1 MVRTFELKAESKK
14 LKTISESILPKGEK
28 EDSKSGGSTSNSVV
42 DETEKLEKPA
52 AAREGPLSE
61 QQREIYMG
69 KNSFRMEKEPIFEA
83 ILLNMVLGNS
93 VNLKKK
99 ARIKVRDACVV
110 MGVIDEDGI
119 LEEGEVF
126 VRIQR

>member
-1 MVRTFELKAESKK
+1 
-14 LKTISESILPKGEK
+14 
-28 EDSKSGGSTSNSVV
+28 
-42 DETEKLEKPA
+42 
-52 AAREGPLSE
+52 
-61 QQREIYMG
+61 
-69 KNSFRMEKEPIFEA
+69 MEKEPIFDA

-110 MGVIDEDGI
+110 IGIIDELGI